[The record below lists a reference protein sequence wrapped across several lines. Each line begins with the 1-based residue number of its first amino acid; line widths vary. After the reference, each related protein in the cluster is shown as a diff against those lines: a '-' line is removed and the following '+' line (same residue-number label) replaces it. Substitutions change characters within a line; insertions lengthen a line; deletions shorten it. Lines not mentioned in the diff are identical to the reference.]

1 MTVAETKVPVELKT
15 ASELD
20 RMRQAGRVARD
31 ILKVLSQAV
40 ASGISAAAIDDLAR
54 SEIFRRKVQPAFLNY
69 RGFPAVVCVSVN
81 KEVVHGIPRPE
92 TVFREGDLVSLD
104 FGIILDGFYADTA
117 VTVPVGQVDSQ
128 SRRLLEVTREALDR
142 GIAQM
147 VADRRLGDVSWA
159 VQSHVEAHGMSVVR
173 EFVGHG
179 IGRKLHEEPAV
190 PNYGKPHTGLRLR
203 PGMVLA
209 IEPMVNLGGPEVR
222 ILPDGWTAVT
232 ADGKKSAH
240 FEHTVAV
247 TENGPEILT

>member
-1 MTVAETKVPVELKT
+1 MTVETKVPVEIKT
-15 ASELD
+15 PSELD
-20 RMRQAGRVARD
+20 RMRQAGKVARE
-31 ILKVLSQAV
+31 ILAILAEAAAPGV
-40 ASGISAAAIDDLAR
+40 SAADIDKLAR
-54 SEIFRRKVQPAFLNY
+54 AEISRRKVQPAFLNY
-69 RGFPAVVCVSVN
+69 RGFPAAVCVSVN
-81 KEVVHGIPRPE
+81 EEVVHGIPRSGKI
-92 TVFREGDLVSLD
+92 FREGDLVSLD

-117 VTVPVGQVDSQ
+117 VTVPVGQVDAA
-128 SRRLLEVTREALDR
+128 SRRLLEVTRQSLER

-147 VADRRLGDVSWA
+147 AADRRLGDVSWA

-190 PNYGKPHTGLRLR
+190 PNYGRPHTGLRLK

-209 IEPMVNLGGPEVR
+209 IEPMVNLGKAEVNVQE
-222 ILPDGWTAVT
+222 DGWTAVT